1 MTCSMTWIM
10 LQTCWK
16 TTEAGLE
23 KGFRHTAEKKASLI
37 ESLQLAWLPFWQRGD
52 DRGHRKGPKGPLE
65 QRWSTCVEAW
75 ETGKVEVVKAG
86 WGESGQVGGWVGGQG
101 GSGADVSTAEDGW
114 ASRKNAVPSMP
125 LLQPGAGRGGE
136 ENRDKIK
143 LQARSAHSSAAANRL
158 TNRQSFSAQ
167 PYIGF

>member
-1 MTCSMTWIM
+1 MR
-10 LQTCWK
+10 
-16 TTEAGLE
+16 AG
-23 KGFRHTAEKKASLI
+23 
-37 ESLQLAWLPFWQRGD
+37 
-52 DRGHRKGPKGPLE
+52 
-65 QRWSTCVEAW
+65 RW
-75 ETGKVEVVKAG
+75 
-86 WGESGQVGGWVGGQG
+86 VGGWVGGQG
-101 GSGADVSTAEDGW
+101 GSGADVSTAEDGR
-114 ASRKNAVPSMP
+114 ASRKDAVPSML